1 MQQSD
6 YIDLIF
12 PNKEAKMGLPEPAER
27 YLVHNRQINCIGYV
41 RADGNFDIEAELMDS
56 KTYDF
61 PSDIH
66 GTVHKD
72 SPYHHM
78 RVRITVDLEL
88 KVTDASAVTIAG
100 PYLICPLGAQNIK
113 NLIGLKIGAG
123 WKRRVQTAIGG
134 PSGCTHIT
142 ELTGPMATTAY
153 QTIGGE
159 ISRRLRAET
168 ENGDLPSRYQDS
180 SLKNSC
186 VAFSHS

>member
-1 MQQSD
+1 MK
-6 YIDLIF
+6 
-12 PNKEAKMGLPEPAER
+12 PTER
-27 YLVHNRQINCIGYV
+27 HLVHNRKINCNGYV

-61 PSDIH
+61 PSNTH
-66 GTVHKD
+66 GTIQKD

-88 KVTDASAVTIAG
+88 KVIDAAAITLAG
-100 PYLICPLGAQNIK
+100 PYQICPQGAKNIT

-123 WKRRVQTAIGG
+123 WKRRVKTAIGG
-134 PSGCTHIT
+134 PSGCIHIT

-159 ISRRLRAET
+159 KLRRRRTEM
-168 ENGDLPSRYQDS
+168 ENGDLRATNEDG

-186 VAFSHS
+186 IAFSQS

>member
-1 MQQSD
+1 MRR
-6 YIDLIF
+6 L
-12 PNKEAKMGLPEPAER
+12 KMGLPKSAER
-27 YLVHNRQINCIGYV
+27 HLVHNRKINCNGYV
-41 RADGNFDIEAELMDS
+41 RADGNFDVEAELMDS

-61 PSDIH
+61 PSNTH
-66 GTVHKD
+66 GIIQKD

-88 KVTDASAVTIAG
+88 KIIDAAAITLVG
-100 PYLICPLGAQNIK
+100 PYQICPQGAQNIK

-142 ELTGPMATTAY
+142 ELTGPIATTAY

-159 ISRRLRAET
+159 ISRRRRADM
-168 ENGDLPSRYQDS
+168 ENGDLPARNEDS

-186 VAFSHS
+186 IAFSQS